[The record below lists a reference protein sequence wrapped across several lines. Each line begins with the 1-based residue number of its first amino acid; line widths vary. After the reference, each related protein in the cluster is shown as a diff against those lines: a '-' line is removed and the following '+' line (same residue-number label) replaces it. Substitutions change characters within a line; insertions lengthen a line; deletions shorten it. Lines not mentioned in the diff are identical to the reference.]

1 MTIQLPA
8 DWNKTTVFDAARWF
22 LHKKSLTH
30 KQLQKLCY
38 YAQAWHLA
46 LLDRPLFDEEFQA
59 WIHGP
64 VCPYLYADY
73 ADYGWKKIVKLTGE
87 APKFPDETLQVLKAV
102 YRTYSKLSG
111 AQLETLTHS
120 EKPWQDARGNIPPY
134 EPSTNVISNDV
145 MKQFYAETYKQ
156 AQGD

>member
-1 MTIQLPA
+1 MIDVMIELP
-8 DWNKTTVFDAARWF
+8 DEITVFEVARWF
-22 LHKKSLTH
+22 LHKKSFTH

-46 LLDRPLFDEEFQA
+46 LLDRPLFAEEFQA

-64 VCPYLYADY
+64 VCLDLYSFY
-73 ADYGWKKIVKLTGE
+73 ADYGWNKIDRLTGD
-87 APKFPDETLQVLKAV
+87 APQFEGDSLQVLKAV

-111 AQLETLTHS
+111 AQLEALTHS
-120 EKPWQDARGNIPPY
+120 EKPWQVARGDIPPY

-145 MKQFYAETYKQ
+145 MRQFYAEAYKQ